1 MRNFDQ
7 IKVGMKSAVGHISGM
22 KRRIENK
29 FVDMAIDKAKV
40 AIAKQG
46 LNEEDLTQEQ
56 KEIIVNDEMRNL
68 KEKFQGRGLAMVLLL
83 LGITTFDD

>member
-1 MRNFDQ
+1 MRNLDQ
-7 IKVGMKSAVGHISGM
+7 IKANMKSALTQISGVK
-22 KRRIENK
+22 KRLENK

-40 AIAKQG
+40 TIAKQG

-68 KEKFQGRGLAMVLLL
+68 KEKFQGRGLSMALLL

>member
-1 MRNFDQ
+1 MRNLDQ
-7 IKVGMKSAVGHISGM
+7 IKANMKSALTQISGVK
-22 KRRIENK
+22 KRLENK
-29 FVDMAIDKAKV
+29 FVDLAIDKAKV
-40 AIAKQG
+40 NIAKQG

-68 KEKFQGRGLAMVLLL
+68 KDKFQGRGLSMALLL